1 MIVAEMTNGI
11 LLKHH
16 GILFNE
22 KIESINWIFPML
34 LHKIDLIFFFFF
46 FDKNAFLDVVFT
58 NLKLHSSF
66 SM

>member
-1 MIVAEMTNGI
+1 MTNGI

-34 LHKIDLIFFFFF
+34 LHKIDLIFFSFFF
-46 FDKNAFLDVVFT
+46 WIKMTF
-58 NLKLHSSF
+58 
-66 SM
+66 